1 MLVSSAILYF
11 WPAQWGGL
19 IGFAWSMPVVVIS
32 AMTLGYRLGDTP
44 LSWTAAGLLLFI
56 PSIGVTVWSR
66 RLMVMDLPYL
76 IPHESVPH
84 FMTIVQR
91 ELSAVPPILLSAW
104 LASFWF
110 KSAPVRLFLGVTAFS
125 AIVAKHYIDSSSIAL
140 HHGDYRIA
148 AHQLMWTELL
158 RLFSI
163 AALFVTWREH
173 RKLERGL
180 LIVLTL
186 VAAWLIT
193 PPIWLFLKRIPVPEA
208 SPNAPVGNWGVT
220 AGVNSANPLSD
231 VFDEQLDSQGLSIL
245 PGWPWWCDTTPRPN
259 WDNNR
264 GASAIIQMDSHQ
276 TLSELL
282 PVLPN
287 ILYRGVTRIGFVG
300 HSETSLPDPLGQHLS
315 KPVARWLLEPPPKET
330 FWGEIIGTQA
340 YFYQALPSEPEA
352 CALWAP
358 EDINVGTLF
367 EVSQTLDQIG
377 GICDHK
383 LFLAFGSPPESRE
396 IWRAPLPCTHIK
408 ETRFK

>member
-1 MLVSSAILYF
+1 MVLSGALLYL

-19 IGFAWSMPVVVIS
+19 IGFAWSTPVVIM
-32 AMTLGYRLGDTP
+32 AALTLGYRLGDNS
-44 LSWTAAGLLLFI
+44 LSWTAAGLLLLI

-66 RLMVMDLPYL
+66 QLMMMDLPYL

-84 FMTIVQR
+84 FMTIIQR
-91 ELSAVPPILLSAW
+91 QLSPIPPILLSAW
-104 LASFWF
+104 VASFWF
-110 KSAPVRLFLGVTAFS
+110 KSPPIRLFLGVTAFS

-140 HHGDYRIA
+140 HHGDHQNA
-148 AHQLMWTELL
+148 AHQLLWTEWL
-158 RLFSI
+158 RLFSL

-173 RKLERGL
+173 RRLERGL
-180 LIVLTL
+180 LIVLT
-186 VAAWLIT
+186 VITAWLIA
-193 PPIWLFLKRIPVPEA
+193 PPIWFYLKQIPVPDA
-208 SPNAPVGNWGVT
+208 SSEPPTGNWGMT
-220 AGVNSANPLSD
+220 AGVPSADPFSPLFES
-231 VFDEQLDSQGLSIL
+231 QLDSQGLSLL
-245 PGWPWWCDTTPRPN
+245 PGWPWWCDTKPRPN

-264 GASAIIQMDSHQ
+264 GASAIIQMDSQ
-276 TLSELL
+276 RTLAELL

-300 HSETSLPDPLGQHLS
+300 QSENTLPGPLSAHLTR
-315 KPVARWLLEPPPKET
+315 PVARWLVGPPPSDT

-358 EDINVGTLF
+358 ENTSIKTLF

-383 LFLAFGSPPESRE
+383 LFLAFGPPPESRE
-396 IWRAPLPCTHIK
+396 AWRAPLPCTHIK
-408 ETRFK
+408 DTPFR